1 MSSSIF
7 LTAACRR
14 QATAATVLQPGR
26 RCLSRL
32 SSLFGGDKGSGAGGG
47 DKGTKAA
54 ETKPK
59 HFEVAVIGGGSGGM
73 AASFEASRLGL
84 STVLFDHVEP
94 SPRGSSW
101 DLGGTCVNVGCVPKK
116 LFHAAAL
123 QFESQRHAMRM
134 GWTAEATAAAAAAG
148 GGGGRGGGGEGGGEG
163 GGGERTSD
171 NDAVVNWDALVK
183 GTSLQIRA
191 LNFSYRSALSKAGV
205 EYVNSHARVLTDN
218 VVGGSSNTVTAPLRL
233 GFSTKDFFSGQ
244 VTEHV
249 YTADNVIIATGGRPL
264 FPQSIAGSMEHMISS
279 DDIFS
284 LQRPPGRTLCVGG
297 GYISLECAGFLTG
310 LGFEVDGACVRNTPM
325 MPFDS

>member
-1 MSSSIF
+1 MF
-7 LTAACRR
+7 QAAGCRR
-14 QATAATVLQPGR
+14 QAAATVLRTAGRGRLPTQR
-26 RCLSRL
+26 RCLGRL
-32 SSLFGGDKGSGAGGG
+32 SSLFGGDKGG
-47 DKGTKAA
+47 DKEAT
-54 ETKPK
+54 ESKPK

-94 SPRGSSW
+94 SPHGSSW
-101 DLGGTCVNVGCVPKK
+101 DIGGTCVNVGCVPKK

-123 QFESQRHAMRM
+123 QFESQRHAIRM
-134 GWTAEATAAAAAAG
+134 GWTAAGSGAG
-148 GGGGRGGGGEGGGEG
+148 GEEGGET
-163 GGGERTSD
+163 GERTSSESD
-171 NDAVVNWDALVK
+171 DTVVNWDALVK

-205 EYVNSHARVLTDN
+205 EYVNSHARVLSNDN
-218 VVGGSSNTVTAPLRL
+218 AVISDSSGATTTTAAPAEAAAPLRL
-233 GFSTKDFFSGQ
+233 GFSTKDFFSGV
-244 VTEHV
+244 VTQHV

-264 FPQSIAGSMEHMISS
+264 FPQSIAGAMEHMISS

-310 LGFEVDGACVRNTPM
+310 LGFEVDGA
-325 MPFDS
+325 